1 MLEYTGAVR
10 AERSLALQMVNKQ
23 KQAFTM
29 QDVFQRLL
37 NLMAGGGE
45 AFERPEISFDTTEFL
60 NSCIT

>member
-23 KQAFTM
+23 KEAFTM

-45 AFERPEISFDTTEFL
+45 AFARPEISFDTTEFL